1 MAGVKRRLDT
11 DSDIRAL
18 NKELD
23 AVSCPICMDHPHNAV
38 LLLCSSHDKG
48 CRSYICDTSYRHS
61 NCLDRFKK
69 LRENTRN
76 SPTLPSPL
84 PINRYGPSITSDL
97 NIPLRIDS
105 NEANE
110 SHNLIESNSVLS
122 VNLPGLRQQNV
133 IQDLN
138 RPFEA
143 QPEGVMEVVDSE
155 SFQERAEHD
164 DLDGEIS
171 PESQLSLKCPMCRGA
186 ILGWEVVEDARKYL
200 NLKKRSCSRESCS
213 FSGNYQELRRH
224 ARRVHPTTRPS
235 DIDPSRERAWRHL
248 EHQREFGD
256 VASAI
261 HSAMPGAV
269 VVGDYVIENG
279 DRLAGG
285 GESGVVEANGPWWT
299 TLFLFQMIGSADRA
313 GEPRARS
320 RAWTRH
326 RRSAGALN
334 ERRFLWGEN
343 LLGLQDDDDDGDND
357 DDNMPMINHR
367 DLSPIP
373 RRRRRLTR
381 LSNCRKSQ
389 SDETACSKNRFS
401 LLELRRVLKKIKLIV
416 FGQWRC

>member
-69 LRENTRN
+69 MRENTRN
-76 SPTLPSPL
+76 SPTLPSPF
-84 PINRYGPSITSDL
+84 PINL
-97 NIPLRIDS
+97 
-105 NEANE
+105 
-110 SHNLIESNSVLS
+110 
-122 VNLPGLRQQNV
+122 
-133 IQDLN
+133 
-138 RPFEA
+138 
-143 QPEGVMEVVDSE
+143 VDSE
-155 SFQERAEHD
+155 SFQERDEHD
-164 DLDGEIS
+164 DLDGENS

-256 VASAI
+256 VVSAI

-279 DRLAGG
+279 DRLPGG
-285 GESGVVEANGPWWT
+285 GESGAEREEISSSSNKNATTNDQEAKPNYIILFRRGSVGVYQKSSKGVEESKSGSKKFKPFT
-299 TLFLFQMIGSADRA
+299 FL
-313 GEPRARS
+313 
-320 RAWTRH
+320 
-326 RRSAGALN
+326 
-334 ERRFLWGEN
+334 
-343 LLGLQDDDDDGDND
+343 
-357 DDNMPMINHR
+357 
-367 DLSPIP
+367 
-373 RRRRRLTR
+373 
-381 LSNCRKSQ
+381 CRKVVATPCFNSTLQLKRLNSINRRQARQHWIQ
-389 SDETACSKNRFS
+389 SMKIMKKEDIAKGLGISSTKADSVNVSNKVLPVNDSTLSTLTSTNEQCGLPEKKEQLKGDKTKTLSRMKE
-401 LLELRRVLKKIKLIV
+401 LLRWAAAAKSDKGGKFIARKVQ
-416 FGQWRC
+416 F